1 MKRKNMEN
9 KFVIL
14 IKYYILKIIENIVS
28 QHNVGSM
35 PFALPKNLI
44 ESKFDS
50 TNVSAETKLFCK
62 LTDELQVI

>member
-1 MKRKNMEN
+1 MNT
-9 KFVIL
+9 
-14 IKYYILKIIENIVS
+14 ENIVC
-28 QHNVGSM
+28 QHNVKAM

-62 LTDELQVI
+62 LTAEVQVNNKIE